1 MLSTQEFLEFV
12 LLFLLIQTR
21 NRRTFCCLHCHC
33 PYFLLKGP
41 ITWRISAQLTR
52 LKFQTSFWKK
62 SSENQIVNYMERDSA
77 RAENPSP
84 VCSNQARIFSPAKLA
99 WKSGKV
105 SCNRNGISA
114 RAEKGT
120 WACTLTVFWH
130 LSKFSH
136 RNLCFAPRLKLNV

>member
-12 LLFLLIQTR
+12 LFLLIQTR
-21 NRRTFCCLHCHC
+21 NRRTFCCLHCHY
-33 PYFLLKGP
+33 PYFLLQSL
-41 ITWRISAQLTR
+41 ITWWISARLPR

-84 VCSNQARIFSPAKLA
+84 VCSNQARIFSLAKLA

-105 SCNRNGISA
+105 SCNWNGISA
-114 RAEKGT
+114 QAEKET
-120 WACTLTVFWH
+120 WACTLTVFWQ

-136 RNLCFAPRLKLNV
+136 RNLCFAPGLKLTM